1 MKKMFEY
8 AGSFNQDLSSWN
20 VSKVGYCEKFRKG
33 ATNYILPIPNFTL
46 CNPN

>member
-20 VSKVGYCEKFRKG
+20 VDNVTSCDIFSRD
-33 ATNYILPIPNFTL
+33 ATAWTEPKPNFTN
-46 CNPN
+46 C